1 MNVSRIPVSS
11 IFMLAVLC
19 GCAPRTEISTVR
31 ITDPDGG
38 ISIDV
43 PVQRNGTFSH
53 ETKRDNVVCVTS
65 GKISDDGGDVYSV
78 ELRYDR
84 RIYSS
89 PGKFTSEELKTTFK
103 AQSDAEVPVGRNPSK
118 PQSEL
123 SVADNALTNVTF
135 RLLKGE

>member
-1 MNVSRIPVSS
+1 M
-11 IFMLAVLC
+11 
-19 GCAPRTEISTVR
+19 
-31 ITDPDGG
+31 
-38 ISIDV
+38 
-43 PVQRNGTFSH
+43 
-53 ETKRDNVVCVTS
+53 VCVTS

-89 PGKFTSEELKTTFK
+89 PEKFTSEEIKTTFK
-103 AQSDAEVPVGRNPSK
+103 AQSDAEIPVGRNPSQ
-118 PQSEL
+118 PPSEQ